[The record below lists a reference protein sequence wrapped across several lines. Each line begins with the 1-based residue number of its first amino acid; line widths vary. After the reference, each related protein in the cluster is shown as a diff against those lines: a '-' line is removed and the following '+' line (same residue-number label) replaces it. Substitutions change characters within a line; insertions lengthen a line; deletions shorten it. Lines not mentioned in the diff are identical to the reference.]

1 VLLPRPLAAISHQSN
16 LADLVDRETALTIAV
31 VIVAAGRGSRAAGS
45 SAGLT
50 NQPGLPKQFVRLAGE
65 MVLTRTLRAFAEHPA
80 GCPLLQV
87 VIGADDRELFD
98 EATKDGFP
106 KLLLPV
112 VGGATRQASVLA
124 GLEALMPHQ
133 PGRVLI
139 HDAARPFVSAAVIDR
154 VLAGLTR
161 TPGAIAALPVAD
173 TIKRSDI
180 NGEISATVDRNGHW
194 LAQTPQGF
202 HFPAILAAH
211 RQAQTAARQSF
222 TDDAAIAEWAGL
234 AVSLV
239 QGSAKNIKLTTQE
252 DMILAEETLS
262 RITPPSGLPD
272 VRTGTGF
279 DVHKFAPGDAV
290 WLCGVKIPF
299 AQKLDG
305 HSDADVGLHALTDA
319 ILGALGDGD
328 IGSHFPPSDMQW
340 KGAASHLFLTHAR
353 SLVEAK
359 GARISNV
366 DVTIMCEM
374 PKVGPH
380 RDSMRKAIAD
390 ILRIDIGR
398 VGVKATTTEGLGFT
412 GRREGIAAMAS
423 ATLVLPG
430 TI

>member
-1 VLLPRPLAAISHQSN
+1 M
-16 LADLVDRETALTIAV
+16 TIAV
-31 VIVAAGRGSRAAGS
+31 VIVAAGRGTRAAG
-45 SAGLT
+45 T
-50 NQPGLPKQFVRLAGE
+50 NVTSQPGLPKQYVRLAGE

-87 VIGADDRELFD
+87 VIGPDDRELFD

-112 VGGATRQASVLA
+112 IGGATRQASVLA

-133 PGRVLI
+133 PSRVLI
-139 HDAARPFVSAAVIDR
+139 HDAARPFVSANVIDR
-154 VLAGLTR
+154 VLGGLTR

-173 TIKRSDI
+173 TLKRGDI
-180 NGEISATVDRNGHW
+180 NGEISATVDRTAHW

-202 HFPAILAAH
+202 HFSAILSAH
-211 RQAQTAARQSF
+211 RQAQNAARQNF
-222 TDDAAIAEWAGL
+222 TDDSAIAEWAGL

-252 DMILAEETLS
+252 DMILAEQTLS
-262 RITPPSGLPD
+262 RMTPTYGLPD

-299 AQKLDG
+299 TQKLDG

-353 SLVEAK
+353 SLVEAR
-359 GARISNV
+359 GGRISNV
-366 DVTIMCEM
+366 DVTIMCEA

-380 RDSMRKAIAD
+380 RDAMRAAIAD
-390 ILRIDIGR
+390 ILRIDVSR

-423 ATLVLPG
+423 ATLVLPD

>member
-1 VLLPRPLAAISHQSN
+1 VLLHRLLAANSHLPNSKT
-16 LADLVDRETALTIAV
+16 LETIVTIAV
-31 VIVAAGRGSRAAGS
+31 VIVAAGRGTRAAGS
-45 SAGLT
+45 RAGLS
-50 NQPGLPKQFVRLAGE
+50 NQPGLPKQYVRLAGE

-87 VIGADDRELFD
+87 VIGPDDRDLFD

-112 VGGATRQASVLA
+112 IGGATRQASVLA

-133 PGRVLI
+133 PSQVLI

-173 TIKRSDI
+173 TLKRGDI
-180 NGEISATVDRNGHW
+180 NGEISATIDRTGHW
-194 LAQTPQGF
+194 QAQTPQGF
-202 HFPAILAAH
+202 HFAAILSAH
-211 RQAQTAARQSF
+211 RQAQTSARQSF

-239 QGSAKNIKLTTQE
+239 QGSAKNVKLTTHE
-252 DMILAEETLS
+252 DMILAEETLT
-262 RITPPSGLPD
+262 RTVPPTGLPD

-299 AQKLDG
+299 TQKLDG

-319 ILGALGDGD
+319 VLGALGDGD

-366 DVTIMCEM
+366 DVTIMCEA

-380 RDSMRKAIAD
+380 RNAMRAAIAD

>member
-1 VLLPRPLAAISHQSN
+1 
-16 LADLVDRETALTIAV
+16 LTIAV
-31 VIVAAGRGSRAAGS
+31 VIVAAGRGTRAAGS
-45 SAGLT
+45 GG
-50 NQPGLPKQFVRLAGE
+50 GLPKQYVRLAGE
-65 MVLTRTLRAFAEHPA
+65 MVLTRTLRAFATHPA

-87 VIGADDRELFD
+87 VIGPDDQDLFE
-98 EATKDGFP
+98 EATNTGFP
-106 KLLLPV
+106 TLLLPV

-133 PGRVLI
+133 PDLVLI

-154 VLAGLTR
+154 VLAGLVR

-173 TIKRSDI
+173 TLKRGNS
-180 NGEISATVDRNGHW
+180 NGEVSATIDRAGHW

-202 HFPAILAAH
+202 QFSAILTAH
-211 RQAQTAARQSF
+211 RQAQTATRQSF

-239 QGSAKNIKLTTQE
+239 QGSAQNVKLTTNE
-252 DMILAEETLS
+252 DMILAEQALA
-262 RITPPSGLPD
+262 RLPSPSGSAHGLPD

-299 AQKLDG
+299 TQKLDG

-319 ILGALGDGD
+319 LLGALGDGD
-328 IGSHFPPSDMQW
+328 IGAHFPPSDMQW

-353 SLVEAK
+353 SLVEAR
-359 GARISNV
+359 GGRISNV
-366 DVTIMCEM
+366 DVTIMCEA
-374 PKVGPH
+374 PKVGPY
-380 RDSMRKAIAD
+380 RDAMRAAIAS
-390 ILRIDIGR
+390 ILRIDVTR

>member
-1 VLLPRPLAAISHQSN
+1 
-16 LADLVDRETALTIAV
+16 LTIAV
-31 VIVAAGRGSRAAGS
+31 VIVAAGRGTRAAGS
-45 SAGLT
+45 GG
-50 NQPGLPKQFVRLAGE
+50 GLPKQYVRLAGE
-65 MVLTRTLRAFAEHPA
+65 MVLTRTLRAFATHPA

-87 VIGADDRELFD
+87 VIGPDDQDLFE
-98 EATKDGFP
+98 EATNTGFP
-106 KLLLPV
+106 TLLLPV

-133 PGRVLI
+133 PDLVLI

-154 VLAGLTR
+154 VLAGLVR

-173 TIKRSDI
+173 TLKRGNN
-180 NGEISATVDRNGHW
+180 NGEVSATIDRAGHW

-202 HFPAILAAH
+202 QFSAILTAH
-211 RQAQTAARQSF
+211 RQAQTATRQSF

-239 QGSAKNIKLTTQE
+239 QGSAQNVKLTTNE
-252 DMILAEETLS
+252 DMILAEQALA
-262 RITPPSGLPD
+262 RLPSPSGSAHGLPD

-299 AQKLDG
+299 TQKLDG

-319 ILGALGDGD
+319 LLGALGDGD
-328 IGSHFPPSDMQW
+328 IGAHFPPSDMQW

-353 SLVEAK
+353 SLVEAR
-359 GARISNV
+359 GGRISNV
-366 DVTIMCEM
+366 DVTIMCEA
-374 PKVGPH
+374 PKVGPY
-380 RDSMRKAIAD
+380 RDAMRAAIAS
-390 ILRIDIGR
+390 ILRIDVTR